1 MSPCGVLDGEGAV
14 GPAVDDGPVVAVL
27 DEVVGAVAEA
37 AVVEAGDD
45 VVAEADV
52 VAVVEF
58 DAVGFDFAGG
68 DAVEAGAGVESGDG
82 GVVGG
87 DEQAGSAGS
96 GVGEPGLVGGV
107 FHLV

>member
-1 MSPCGVLDGEGAV
+1 
-14 GPAVDDGPVVAVL
+14 VVAVL
-27 DEVVGAVAEA
+27 HELVVAVVEA

-58 DAVGFDFAGG
+58 DAVGFDFACS
-68 DAVEAGAGVESGDG
+68 DAVEPSPGVQPRDG
-82 GVVGG
+82 GVVRR
-87 DEQAGSAGS
+87 DQETGSAVV

-107 FHLV
+107 FHLL